1 LSRSC
6 IVVVFSYL
14 AYRDNLAII
23 ILMKK
28 GIKGLILIIIFPGII
43 FAWWETWPY
52 TDHQS
57 ITSKAIDIAA
67 QRWQEMA
74 SEINSFRDQLKQGS
88 HDEDYGSDTLYGSSS
103 DYSAYNPSVPGAY
116 WLTAQLPLNALQW
129 IRAWQNPYSWD
140 VAISLYGSNQSAA
153 YLALGHVLHNLE
165 DLFVPAHSFLGPHGL
180 GTSGL
185 VYNHSWP
192 LYFDNFEQYCEVT
205 SNELNRSDLNR
216 IPEIITAP
224 ESLMV
229 QAAIFSTTDQE
240 SLNYF
245 PNQYYAQP
253 DSAGD
258 WGKYRPYPYQGYP
271 CGNDNIDNDLANDW
285 SLFLVPNCVEYTAG
299 MIRFFYIQF
308 HTAIKEVVSHSNITL
323 QEIRSNPFTTEVEI
337 NYSLA
342 ETGGVN
348 LRIIDHLGRT
358 VKILDRGIK
367 EPGEYRVIWDG
378 KNSKRKLLPAGTYF
392 CVLSINGL
400 SVSQQIVKFSKK
412 L

>member
-1 LSRSC
+1 MVTKRPTYKKYS
-6 IVVVFSYL
+6 V
-14 AYRDNLAII
+14 I
-23 ILMKK
+23 ILVTIFVP
-28 GIKGLILIIIFPGII
+28 GILIG
-43 FAWWETWPY
+43 WWDTWPY
-52 TDHQS
+52 TEHQS

-67 QRWQEMA
+67 QRWPEMA
-74 SEINSFRDQLKQGS
+74 TEINSFRDQLKQGS
-88 HDEDYGSDTLYGSSS
+88 HDEDFGSDTLYGNSS
-103 DYSAYNPSVPGAY
+103 DYSAYNPSVPTAY
-116 WLTAQLPLNALQW
+116 WVIAQLHLNASQW

-165 DLFVPAHSFLGPHGL
+165 DLFIPAHSFLGPHGP

-205 SNELNRSDLNR
+205 SNELNRSDPNQ
-216 IPEIITAP
+216 IPEYIQSV

-229 QAAIFSTTDQE
+229 QAAIFSNSDQE
-240 SLNYF
+240 SLHYF

-253 DSAGD
+253 DSAGG

-271 CGNDNIDNDLANDW
+271 CGNDNIDNDIANNW
-285 SLFLVPNCVEYTAG
+285 SLFLVPRCVEYSAS
-299 MIRFFYIQF
+299 MIRLFFVQVHTSIKLEVKKSLIKLLSIQ
-308 HTAIKEVVSHSNITL
+308 
-323 QEIRSNPFTTEVEI
+323 SNPFTTQVEI

-358 VKILDRGIK
+358 VKILERGIK
-367 EPGEYRVIWDG
+367 EPGEYSISWDG
-378 KNSKRKLLPAGTYF
+378 KNSKGKSLPAGTYF
-392 CVLSINGL
+392 CVLSINGK
-400 SVSQQIVKFSKK
+400 SVSQKIVKFSKK